1 LFLIPVVDRLSGQAF
16 IALLSIAAAA
26 FVVWQTFH
34 FGVLWDFSFL
44 IDNAY
49 RIARG
54 DIPYRDYPL
63 AWPPGTFFVQAI
75 LISIFGRSYAVHVTY
90 CAIVN
95 AASLWITWQ
104 ILRVIHARDAAAR
117 DWRAALWC
125 FPLIPLG
132 VYSIYFHPWYD
143 SDCIFAVLVGLL
155 GLCRLATGRSS
166 QLGAF
171 LFGMSWAAPVLIKQN
186 IGLPV
191 LFCFVGCGA
200 LGSLGFFELSVRKGF
215 IAALSGTAVA
225 LAGVFIFVHSTV
237 GVATY
242 FYWTFEHAWKVRGG
256 DAWKPFRVIW
266 HTPPAVVAL
275 TMVALGWVVLLTS
288 SGQRLVW
295 RWLGILLLAIPI
307 MTPLFV
313 GSTYLPLLFPAAL
326 VSALVAAMCMLR
338 VARLQSVSLMV
349 CLAAAWGALY
359 SQGFWSTFALGPL
372 LVVMLSS
379 CFLRLGTE
387 ASATISSRWLEVG
400 LVALLFA
407 LGVSYAL
414 GRDRLSYAG
423 ASSPLPIHRA
433 TWAPMRGFSA
443 PGPYLDDLK
452 ELVDFFHTRIPTAD
466 HFMAAV
472 GEDPLYFIL
481 DRKPAFPV
489 LQFDPTTNPFPVPV
503 LLQELSD
510 RQIRWVIL
518 KRRTQLVVNPWVGLI
533 EFARGVERNYECV
546 AQLRNYKVYRLRQ
559 PM

>member
-1 LFLIPVVDRLSGQAF
+1 MVRAF
-16 IALLSIAAAA
+16 DQLAARAVIALLSIAAAA

-63 AWPPGTFFVQAI
+63 AWAPGSFFVQAV
-75 LISIFGRSYAVHVTY
+75 LINVFGRSYAVHETY
-90 CAIVN
+90 CALIN

-104 ILRVIHARDAAAR
+104 ILRVVHARDAAAR

-143 SDCIFAVLVGLL
+143 SDCIFAVLIGLL
-155 GLCRLATGRSS
+155 GLCRLATERSS

-191 LFCFVGCGA
+191 LFCFLGCGA
-200 LGSLGFFELSVRKGF
+200 LGSLGFFDLSVRKGF

-225 LAGVFIFVHSTV
+225 LVGVFMIVHWTV
-237 GVATY
+237 GVETY
-242 FYWTFEHAWKVRGG
+242 FYWTLEHAWKVRGG
-256 DAWKPFRVIW
+256 DVWMPLRVIW
-266 HTPPAVVAL
+266 HTPPAVAAL
-275 TMVALGWVVLLTS
+275 SMIALGWVVLLTS
-288 SGQRLVW
+288 SGQWSVW
-295 RWLGILLLAIPI
+295 RWFGISLLAIPV
-307 MTPLFV
+307 MTPLFF
-313 GSTYLPLLFPAAL
+313 GSAYLPLLVPAAL
-326 VSALVAAMCMLR
+326 VSALVAAMRLLR
-338 VARLQSVSLMV
+338 VARLQSVTVMV

-359 SQGFWSTFALGPL
+359 SQVFGSTFALGPL

-379 CFLRLGTE
+379 CFLRLGPE
-387 ASATISSRWLEVG
+387 ASATISNRWLEAG

-414 GRDRLSYAG
+414 GRDRLSFAG
-423 ASSPLPIHRA
+423 ANSPLPIHRV

-443 PGPYLDDLK
+443 PGPYLENLE
-452 ELVDFFHTRIPTAD
+452 ELVDFFHTRIPAAD
-466 HFMAAV
+466 RFMAVV

-489 LQFDPTTNPFPVPV
+489 LQFDTTNPFPVPI
-503 LLQELSD
+503 LLQQLTD
-510 RQIRWVIL
+510 RQIHWVII
-518 KRRTQLVVNPWVGLI
+518 KRRTQLAVSPWVGLD
-533 EFARGVERNYECV
+533 EFASGVERNYEWV
-546 AQLRNYKVYRLRQ
+546 ALLRGYDVYRLRQ

>member
-1 LFLIPVVDRLSGQAF
+1 MARAFDRLSAQAL
-16 IALLSIAAAA
+16 IAILSIAAAA
-26 FVVWQTFH
+26 FVVWQIFH

-75 LISIFGRSYAVHVTY
+75 LIRVFGRSYAVHETY
-90 CAIVN
+90 CALIN

-125 FPLIPLG
+125 FPLVPLG

-143 SDCIFAVLVGLL
+143 LDCIFAVLVGLL
-155 GLCRLATGRSS
+155 GLSRLATGRCAS
-166 QLGAF
+166 QLAAF

-191 LFCFVGCGA
+191 LFCFLGCGA
-200 LGSLGFFELSVRKGF
+200 LGSLGFFGLSVRKGF

-225 LAGVFIFVHSTV
+225 VAGVFTIVHWTV
-237 GVATY
+237 GVETY
-242 FYWTFEHAWKVRGG
+242 LYWTFEHAWKVRGG
-256 DAWKPFRVIW
+256 DLWMPFRVIW
-266 HTPPAVVAL
+266 HTRPAIAAL

-288 SGQRLVW
+288 SGQWWIW
-295 RWLGILLLAIPI
+295 RWLGISLLAIPVL
-307 MTPLFV
+307 TPLFV
-313 GSTYLPLLFPAAL
+313 GSAYVPLLVPLILASAT
-326 VSALVAAMCMLR
+326 VSAIRLLR
-338 VARLQSVSLMV
+338 VARLQSVTVMV
-349 CLAAAWGALY
+349 CLVAAWGALY
-359 SQGFWSTFALGPL
+359 SQYFWSTFALGPL

-387 ASATISSRWLEVG
+387 ASTTISRRWLEAG

-407 LGVSYAL
+407 VGVLYSL

-423 ASSPLPIHRA
+423 AHSPLPVHRA

-443 PGPYLDDLK
+443 PGPYLENLK

-466 HFMAAV
+466 GFMAVV

-489 LQFDPTTNPFPVPV
+489 LQFDPSANPFPVPV
-503 LLQELSD
+503 LLEQLTD
-510 RQIRWVIL
+510 RRIRWVII
-518 KRRTQLVVNPWVGLI
+518 KRRTQLAVNPWVGLDD
-533 EFARGVERNYECV
+533 FARGVERNYECV
-546 AQLRNYKVYRLRQ
+546 ALLRGYDVYRLRQ